1 MYTQTEG
8 SLVPCPVGG
17 PGCRESV
24 DLDLVA
30 RCCPAREDAP
40 ANIGQQALQHFQL
53 EAVKLAAEAQLVQ
66 RQLAKA
72 CDDLQDAKGVLSEED
87 RVTATACRGVRKA
100 LSLATLVVCPACG
113 GSAPLCAA
121 DLPQHCMAMHCTSK
135 GCRLSGAAG
144 YCFLCRK
151 EFPAP
156 TRGAMQ
162 TQDSLHSHVSQ
173 CERHPY
179 KCVTWLGRGEVTP
192 LPCVPTLQALA
203 SKASLRSACSPPT
216 HRLGGGGQRSRLREP
231 QYFLDVQDWD
241 SLVAIMMMHAVKA
254 VEEVLH
260 DLKDSQLDQLR
271 STAARRHGP
280 APRHRSTMFFAQY
293 RISHKRSALVW
304 TAWFKEGDGAID
316 FPSSSA
322 PEAHACF
329 DLALARTKERLGEA
343 GGPRGEARRSPQL
356 EDLPRQFTRDYQE
369 PTRGTHGVVRPAAWL
384 VGAALAEAYGVEM
397 PLSWDNIERA
407 LHQNPHQAFEVAFK
421 EFRDLQHP
429 LGLSHFTAEQVLQLL
444 HADNFVVRAAVDR
457 AWDMLERAWDMLE
470 REREA

>member
-1 MYTQTEG
+1 
-8 SLVPCPVGG
+8 
-17 PGCRESV
+17 
-24 DLDLVA
+24 
-30 RCCPAREDAP
+30 
-40 ANIGQQALQHFQL
+40 
-53 EAVKLAAEAQLVQ
+53 
-66 RQLAKA
+66 
-72 CDDLQDAKGVLSEED
+72 
-87 RVTATACRGVRKA
+87 
-100 LSLATLVVCPACG
+100 
-113 GSAPLCAA
+113 
-121 DLPQHCMAMHCTSK
+121 
-135 GCRLSGAAG
+135 
-144 YCFLCRK
+144 
-151 EFPAP
+151 
-156 TRGAMQ
+156 
-162 TQDSLHSHVSQ
+162 
-173 CERHPY
+173 
-179 KCVTWLGRGEVTP
+179 
-192 LPCVPTLQALA
+192 
-203 SKASLRSACSPPT
+203 
-216 HRLGGGGQRSRLREP
+216 
-231 QYFLDVQDWD
+231 
-241 SLVAIMMMHAVKA
+241 
-254 VEEVLH
+254 
-260 DLKDSQLDQLR
+260 
-271 STAARRHGP
+271 
-280 APRHRSTMFFAQY
+280 MFFAQY

>member
-156 TRGAMQ
+156 TRGALQ

-179 KCVTWLGRGEVTP
+179 RCVTWLGRGEVTP

-241 SLVAIMMMHAVKA
+241 SLVAIMIMHAVKA

-271 STAARRHGP
+271 STPPGAM
-280 APRHRSTMFFAQY
+280 APRRAIARPCSLLNIESLTSVRLSCGQHGLRKATVLLTSRVRLRPRHMLAS
-293 RISHKRSALVW
+293 ISPSRAPRSAWARQVGLV
-304 TAWFKEGDGAID
+304 G
-316 FPSSSA
+316 
-322 PEAHACF
+322 
-329 DLALARTKERLGEA
+329 RLG
-343 GGPRGEARRSPQL
+343 
-356 EDLPRQFTRDYQE
+356 
-369 PTRGTHGVVRPAAWL
+369 VR
-384 VGAALAEAYGVEM
+384 
-397 PLSWDNIERA
+397 LSW
-407 LHQNPHQAFEVAFK
+407 K
-421 EFRDLQHP
+421 TFRGSSP
-429 LGLSHFTAEQVLQLL
+429 GTTRSRRVGRME
-444 HADNFVVRAAVDR
+444 
-457 AWDMLERAWDMLE
+457 W
-470 REREA
+470 